1 VEHAL
6 QLELAH
12 ALLEA
17 VRVLLDFG
25 RGALVVFALGEL
37 EQLGGVGDR
46 IGGAVDFAQLRG
58 KLGAFAPQL
67 AGLVGVLPDGGV
79 FQLARYFFEPF
90 LLAVV
95 LKETP

>member
-1 VEHAL
+1 MEHAL

-12 ALLEA
+12 TLLEA
-17 VRVLLDFG
+17 VCVLLDFG
-25 RGALVVFALGEL
+25 GGALVVLALGEL

-46 IGGAVDFAQLRG
+46 AGGAIDFVQLRG
-58 KLGAFAPQL
+58 KLGAFATQL
-67 AGLVGVLPDGGV
+67 AGFVGVLPDGGV
-79 FQLARYFFEPF
+79 FQLASYFFEPF

>member
-12 ALLEA
+12 AFLEV
-17 VRVLLDFG
+17 VRVFLDFG
-25 RGALVVFALGEL
+25 GSALVVFALGEL

-46 IGGAVDFAQLRG
+46 AGGAIDFLELRG
-58 KLGAFAPQL
+58 KLGAFATQL

-79 FQLARYFFEPF
+79 FQLASYFFEPF
-90 LLAVV
+90 LFAVV

>member
-1 VEHAL
+1 MEHAL

-12 ALLEA
+12 PLFQS

-25 RGALVVFALGEL
+25 GGALVVLALGEL

-46 IGGAVDFAQLRG
+46 VGGAVDFVQLRG
-58 KLGAFAPQL
+58 KLGAFAAQL

-79 FQLARYFFEPF
+79 FQLAGYFFEPF